1 MSPATN
7 NVKSSNKKE
16 AENNINSSESRHVRR
31 TRGASEIRATPEG
44 RATRSLKRTNGQA
57 QKTAPPN
64 YWACKY
70 NDPNIHTLAGGGFDI
85 TTFCTNYLGVKPTA
99 RPKVPATCVWS
110 FCAFRA
116 TLNPGHGN
124 RYQTACQIPHLQAI

>member
-70 NDPNIHTLAGGGFDI
+70 NDPNIHTLAGGVLISLLFAP
-85 TTFCTNYLGVKPTA
+85 TTSASNLQPDRKYLLLVY
-99 RPKVPATCVWS
+99 
-110 FCAFRA
+110 
-116 TLNPGHGN
+116 GHSVHFV
-124 RYQTACQIPHLQAI
+124 QH